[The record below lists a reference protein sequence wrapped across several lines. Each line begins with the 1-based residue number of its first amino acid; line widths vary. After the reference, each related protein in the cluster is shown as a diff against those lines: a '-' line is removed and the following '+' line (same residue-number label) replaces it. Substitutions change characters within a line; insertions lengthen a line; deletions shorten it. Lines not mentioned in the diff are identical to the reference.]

1 MYLLLLVF
9 GAVLSLR
16 DGSVDAGILTP
27 GIVVTVGG
35 VLLIGLGLDYGTL
48 QRIEQVLATR
58 PMPRPLPIPD
68 IKPIELD
75 DASRKTAELSLTA
88 KPARNSQ
95 GSVAVHEKRAEEAE
109 ASAGNYACKSG
120 GRRSRSSLGR
130 QGRQRDKRG
139 ARRRPSQHTPG
150 GAAARAPQGSGL
162 RPPMAQGAAAPT
174 RGRGQI

>member
-16 DGSVDAGILTP
+16 DGSVDAGMLTP

-35 VLLIGLGLDYGTL
+35 VLLIGLGAGLRTL

-130 QGRQRDKRG
+130 QGRPTGQARG
-139 ARRRPSQHTPG
+139 APQAQPTYARWRRC
-150 GAAARAPQGSGL
+150 
-162 RPPMAQGAAAPT
+162 
-174 RGRGQI
+174 